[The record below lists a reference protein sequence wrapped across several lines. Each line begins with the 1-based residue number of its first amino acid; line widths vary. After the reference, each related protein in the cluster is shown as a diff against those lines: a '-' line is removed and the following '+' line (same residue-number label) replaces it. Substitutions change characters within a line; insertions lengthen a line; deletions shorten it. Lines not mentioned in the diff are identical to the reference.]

1 MSLTLVLPLH
11 PTTPSY
17 AAALAE
23 LSSVSLETLAAQA
36 GRMTR
41 IDRKYVIPADDLD
54 AVFGSTAHEAVA
66 LEIDGR
72 RTFGYSSIYFDTPDL
87 RSFHDGGRRRRRRF
101 KVRARSYL
109 DSDLHFLEVK
119 TRGA

>member
-1 MSLTLVLPLH
+1 MSLTLVPPLH

-41 IDRKYVIPADDLD
+41 ID
-54 AVFGSTAHEAVA
+54 
-66 LEIDGR
+66 
-72 RTFGYSSIYFDTPDL
+72 
-87 RSFHDGGRRRRRRF
+87 
-101 KVRARSYL
+101 
-109 DSDLHFLEVK
+109 
-119 TRGA
+119 